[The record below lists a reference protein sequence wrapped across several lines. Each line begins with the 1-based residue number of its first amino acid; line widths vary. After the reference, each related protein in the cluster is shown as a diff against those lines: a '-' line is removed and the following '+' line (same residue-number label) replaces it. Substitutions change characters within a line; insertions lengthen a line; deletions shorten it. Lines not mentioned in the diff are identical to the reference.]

1 MTGPVEP
8 VADTE
13 AVETI
18 SRADLGKAVRWAQYR
33 DWSISDEE
41 HEVVENLADDVW
53 NALTLRPR
61 LVPVENGLIRPVVS
75 SSTREEG
82 ETTTLA
88 ELHARYLAAR
98 QHTLSTDG
106 MDRDAAI
113 EAQALYVLGEA
124 SELHAACK
132 HGTGGWG
139 GTARHWRCE
148 IADVVLAT
156 VSLAN
161 ILGVT
166 VEDCIAEKTEEDR
179 GRG

>member
-82 ETTTLA
+82 ETDGTVRAVCSGGGPSREPGKVLIEFRVDEGTVRTLGSEWLLRPVA
-88 ELHARYLAAR
+88 
-98 QHTLSTDG
+98 G
-106 MDRDAAI
+106 
-113 EAQALYVLGEA
+113 A
-124 SELHAACK
+124 S
-132 HGTGGWG
+132 
-139 GTARHWRCE
+139 
-148 IADVVLAT
+148 
-156 VSLAN
+156 S
-161 ILGVT
+161 
-166 VEDCIAEKTEEDR
+166 
-179 GRG
+179 